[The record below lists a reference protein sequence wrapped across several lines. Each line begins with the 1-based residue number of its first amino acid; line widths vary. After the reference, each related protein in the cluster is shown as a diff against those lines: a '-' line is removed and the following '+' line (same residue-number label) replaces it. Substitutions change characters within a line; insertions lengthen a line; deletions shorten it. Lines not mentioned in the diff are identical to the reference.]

1 MWWRDKAKNNMST
14 HIKQPHT
21 KRDNQ
26 TLFFSTRGPQQLF
39 KHVLAKENWIKS
51 EPLGLTIYKKHKGQK
66 NMSHNTTEVQLVK
79 SGKQEASIGK
89 TA

>member
-1 MWWRDKAKNNMST
+1 MST

-21 KRDNQ
+21 KTNIV
-26 TLFFSTRGPQQLF
+26 FFFFTRGPQELF

-51 EPLGLTIYKKHKGQK
+51 EPLDLTIYKKHKGQK
-66 NMSHNTTEVQLVK
+66 NMSDNTTEVQLVK
-79 SGKQEASIGK
+79 SEKQEVPAGK